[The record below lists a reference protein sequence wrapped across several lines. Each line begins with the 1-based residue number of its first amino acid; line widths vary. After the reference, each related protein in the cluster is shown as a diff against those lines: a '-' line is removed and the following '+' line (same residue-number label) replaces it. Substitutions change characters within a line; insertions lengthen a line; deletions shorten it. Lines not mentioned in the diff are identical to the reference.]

1 MASLDRLRHPAS
13 DDLEETPLL
22 QGKIPMP
29 WGQLSLAY
37 LVLFSETIS
46 NDYLTPFM
54 NKLGITGGDDR
65 KIGYYVGLME
75 SIISVV
81 QIFTT
86 WQWSRLSDF
95 IGRRPVILLG
105 LLSLGVSR
113 VSFGLSRTF
122 GMLVFSRLKGHAS
135 RCISSVLDGNVAVM
149 ASVLGDLVDNINM
162 AQVFAILPA
171 TVSIAGAIGS
181 FYGGELAKPQERWPR
196 VFRGEFWATYPYFL
210 PSFVTGCLILSTFF
224 ICAVF
229 LNESLPSKT
238 DKKSQSEIPTVESP
252 EENLPK
258 DDARPVSM
266 LTLMTTYSVM
276 VPVINNGVMSL
287 MDTSFSILLPL
298 FYQSS
303 IGVGGLGLP
312 PHIIGS
318 FWAAS
323 SIVESCVQA
332 LFAPKLI
339 ARFGA
344 KRVLCWA
351 VLWMYPMILLS
362 PIMSAVATAQG
373 RAGPMIWILLITQL
387 MCQVIVDLSFTVLP
401 MSVTKAAPDKQSLGS
416 VNGLNQSLASITR
429 VVGAL
434 SASLFAASKQYNIM
448 GGNFV
453 YVVLA
458 MLATIA
464 VVLSRRLSD
473 LEDRDEDEDTEEGIS
488 GWHF

>member
-1 MASLDRLRHPAS
+1 MTSLDRLRRP
-13 DDLEETPLL
+13 DEETPLL

-46 NDYLTPFM
+46 NEYMTPFI
-54 NKLGITGGDDR
+54 NKFIGELGITGGDDR

-75 SIISVV
+75 SISSAL

-86 WQWSRLSDF
+86 WQWCRLSDF

-105 LLSLGVSR
+105 LLSLGVSCF
-113 VSFGLSRTF
+113 SFGLSQTF
-122 GMLVFSRLKGHAS
+122 AMLVFSR
-135 RCISSVLDGNVAVM
+135 CVSSVLDGNFAVVA
-149 ASVLGDLVDNINM
+149 SILGELTDNINM
-162 AQVFAILPA
+162 VQVFAICPA
-171 TVSIAGAIGS
+171 TLCVASAIAS
-181 FYGGELAKPQERWPR
+181 FYGGQLAKPQERWPR

-210 PSFVTGCLILSTFF
+210 PSFITGCLILSAFS

-229 LNESLPSKT
+229 LKESLPSKT
-238 DKKSQSEIPTVESP
+238 DKKPQSDGLTVEGP
-252 EENLPK
+252 EENLLTN
-258 DDARPVSM
+258 DARPVSM

-276 VPVINNGVMSL
+276 IPIVTSAVMTL
-287 MDTSFSILLPL
+287 MDVSFSTLLPL
-298 FYQSS
+298 FYQSP
-303 IGVGGLGLP
+303 IRVGGLGLS

-318 FWAAS
+318 FWATN
-323 SIVESCVQA
+323 SIVEGCVLA
-332 LFAPKLI
+332 LFAPKLT

-344 KRVLCWA
+344 KKVLCWA
-351 VLWMYPMILLS
+351 VLWMYLVILLF

-373 RAGPMIWILLITQL
+373 KGSPMIWILLVAQL
-387 MCQVIVDLSFTVLP
+387 MCKIVVDLSFTVIP
-401 MSVTKAAPDKQSLGS
+401 VSVTRAAPSKQSLGS
-416 VNGLNQSLASITR
+416 VNGLNESLASIAR

-458 MLATIA
+458 ILVTIL
-464 VVLSRRLSD
+464 VVLSQRLP
-473 LEDRDEDEDTEEGIS
+473 EPEDEDEDTE
-488 GWHF
+488 

>member
-1 MASLDRLRHPAS
+1 MTSLDRLRHP
-13 DDLEETPLL
+13 DEETPLL

-46 NDYLTPFM
+46 VEYTTPFM
-54 NKLGITGGDDR
+54 NKFIGELGITRGDDR

-105 LLSLGVSR
+105 LLSLGVSCF
-113 VSFGLSRTF
+113 SFGLSQTF
-122 GMLVFSRLKGHAS
+122 GMLVFSR
-135 RCISSVLDGNVAVM
+135 CIPSVLDGNGAVVA
-149 ASVLGDLVDNINM
+149 SILGELTDNINM
-162 AQVFAILPA
+162 AQVFAIYPA
-171 TVSIAGAIGS
+171 TLCIASAIAS
-181 FYGGELAKPQERWPR
+181 FYGGELAKPQEQWPR

-210 PSFVTGCLILSTFF
+210 PSFITGCLILSAFS

-229 LNESLPSKT
+229 LKESLPSRT
-238 DKKSQSEIPTVESP
+238 DKMPQSDSPT
-252 EENLPK
+252 ENLLTN
-258 DDARPVSM
+258 DARPVSM

-276 VPVINNGVMSL
+276 MPIVTSAMMSL
-287 MDTSFSILLPL
+287 MDVSFNVLQPL
-298 FYQSS
+298 FYQSP
-303 IGVGGLGLP
+303 IRVGGLGLS

-318 FWAAS
+318 FWATN
-323 SIVESCVQA
+323 SIVEGCVLA
-332 LFAPKLI
+332 LFAPKLT

-351 VLWMYPMILLS
+351 VLWMYLVILLF

-373 RAGPMIWILLITQL
+373 KGSPMIWILLVAQL
-387 MCQVIVDLSFTVLP
+387 MCKIVVDLSFTVIP
-401 MSVTKAAPDKQSLGS
+401 MSVTRAAPSKQSLGS
-416 VNGLNQSLASITR
+416 VNGLNQSLASIAS

-434 SASLFAASKQYNIM
+434 SASLFAASKQYDIM

-453 YVVLA
+453 YVALA
-458 MLATIA
+458 ILATIL
-464 VVLSRRLSD
+464 VVLSHRLPE
-473 LEDRDEDEDTEEGIS
+473 LEDEDKDTE
-488 GWHF
+488 